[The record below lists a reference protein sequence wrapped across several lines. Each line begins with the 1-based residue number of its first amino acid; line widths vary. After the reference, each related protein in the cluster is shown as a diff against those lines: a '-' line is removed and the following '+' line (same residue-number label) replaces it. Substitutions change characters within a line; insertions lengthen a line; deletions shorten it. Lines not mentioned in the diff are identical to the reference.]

1 MTMDAD
7 QFTGLCY
14 FYSTIAQSTA
24 ALIALFGVFAVFRI
38 QYSNVQKENALKI
51 LRDYIK
57 LKCFDWGILRKEFSD
72 VDPDVGCWLDKDVPA
87 HLREIIYKE
96 YTNSRFH
103 FGFSDY
109 YLFVNSL
116 EDFTQKLICFLIRN
130 MVALGLLLTF
140 TVVALQGLS
149 YGWMFWS
156 SAIVIWSTIIFLV
169 LALWLVIDY
178 ARISIKGPD
187 FIFLNN
193 NETNKPN
200 SAKFST
206 QEIEKIIKKLMETR
220 NFDKKIVDNFK
231 ARI

>member
-1 MTMDAD
+1 MQTDPN
-7 QFTGLCY
+7 QFNSILY
-14 FYSTIAQSTA
+14 FYSTIGQSTA

-38 QYSNVQKENALKI
+38 QYSNIQKENALKI
-51 LRDYIK
+51 LRNYIK
-57 LKCFDWGILRKEFSD
+57 SKCFDNGNPRQQYSY
-72 VDPDVGCWLDKDVPA
+72 VDPDVDYWLDKDVPA

-96 YTNSRFH
+96 HSNSRFP

-116 EDFTQKLICFLIRN
+116 EDFIQKLICLLIRN
-130 MVALGLLLTF
+130 MVTLGLLLTF
-140 TVVALQGLS
+140 TIVALQGLS
-149 YGWMFWS
+149 YGWIFWS

-178 ARISIKGPD
+178 ARISIQGPD

-193 NETNKPN
+193 NETNKPDP
-200 SAKFST
+200 AKFST
-206 QEIEKIIKKLMETR
+206 QEIEMIIKKLMEA
-220 NFDKKIVDNFK
+220 KKTGKRIADNFK